1 MSDQHQRL
9 RRPDLPGDEIGAAMT
24 EGVVAGIDWASE
36 VHVAC
41 VIGRDG
47 AVADRFSFTHDTAAI
62 RSMVRRLQGAGVAG
76 VAIERGDGPVVEEL
90 LAAGLAVFVVPSRQ
104 IKGLRTRYGSAGN
117 KDDRFDAYVLA
128 DTLRTDGH
136 RWKAL
141 RPDTGP
147 TRALRALCRSRKDL
161 VETRV
166 LVTGQLRANLELA
179 FPGAIGLFT
188 RPSSGISLA
197 FLRRFPTARKAAW
210 LSPGR
215 LASWLSSVGYTG
227 GITASVL
234 HARLAAAA
242 PGLDGPEGEAR
253 GQITL
258 ALAAMIGA
266 LNEQVSVLDAEI
278 SRTFAAHPD
287 RHIFASLPRSG
298 TVRAATLL
306 AEIGDCRQRFPT
318 DDALAALAGACP
330 STRQSGKRSQ
340 AVFRWSC
347 SKKLRAA
354 VMDFANGSRAA
365 DPWAASVYAAATGRG
380 CRHPHAIRILARA
393 WLRVIWRCWQD
404 RTAFDPALHRGRHA
418 AAA

>member
-1 MSDQHQRL
+1 L
-9 RRPDLPGDEIGAAMT
+9 RIGEIGAGMD
-24 EGVVAGIDWASE
+24 EGAVAGIDWASE

-41 VIGRDG
+41 VMDG
-47 AVADRFSFTHDTAAI
+47 QGLVTGRFSFTHDAAAI
-62 RSMVRRLQGAGVAG
+62 RGMIGRLRSAGVAG

-90 LAAGLAVFVVPSRQ
+90 LDAGLAVFVVPSRQ

-117 KDDRFDAYVLA
+117 KDDRFDACVLA
-128 DTLRTDGH
+128 DTLRTGGH
-136 RWKAL
+136 RWKPL
-141 RPDTGP
+141 RPDSEA

-166 LVTGQLRANLELA
+166 QVPGQLRANLDLA

-188 RPSSGISLA
+188 KPASGISLA
-197 FLRRFPTARKAAW
+197 FLRRFPTTDRAGWLSPARLAAW
-210 LSPGR
+210 LR
-215 LASWLSSVGYTG
+215 SVGYTG
-227 GITASVL
+227 GIPAAVL
-234 HARLAAAA
+234 HARLIAAA
-242 PGLDGPEGEAR
+242 PGLTGAEGEAR

-258 ALAAMIGA
+258 AFVVMTAT
-266 LNEQVSVLDAEI
+266 LNEQISAMDAEI
-278 SRTFAAHPD
+278 GRLFAAHPD
-287 RHIFASLPRSG
+287 QHIFASLPRSG
-298 TVRAATLL
+298 TIRAATLL
-306 AEIGDCRQRFPT
+306 AEIGDCRERFPA

-354 VMDFANGSRAA
+354 VMDFASGSRMS
-365 DPWAASVYAAATGRG
+365 DPWAAAIYAAAVARG

-404 RTAFDPALHRGRHA
+404 GTAFDPALHRGRQIA
-418 AAA
+418 AA

>member
-1 MSDQHQRL
+1 
-9 RRPDLPGDEIGAAMT
+9 MT

-36 VHVAC
+36 LHVAC
-41 VIGRDG
+41 VLGGDG
-47 AVADRFSFTHDTAAI
+47 AVAGRFDFTHDAAAI
-62 RSMVRRLQGAGVAG
+62 RTMIRRLHAAGVAR

-136 RWKAL
+136 RWKPL
-141 RPDTGP
+141 RPDTEA

-161 VETRV
+161 VQTRV
-166 LVTGQLRANLELA
+166 QVLAQLRANLDLA

-188 RPSSGISLA
+188 KPASAISLA
-197 FLRRFPTARKAAW
+197 FLRRFPTSARAAW

-215 LASWLSSVGYTG
+215 LAVWLRSAGYTG
-227 GITASVL
+227 GVSATVL
-234 HARLAAAA
+234 HARLTAAA
-242 PGLDGPEGEAR
+242 PGLAGAEGEAR

-258 ALAAMIGA
+258 AFAGMTAA
-266 LNEQVSVLDAEI
+266 LNEQIRVLDAEI
-278 SRTFAAHPD
+278 GRLFAAHPD
-287 RHIFASLPRSG
+287 QHIFASLPRSG
-298 TVRAATLL
+298 IIRAATLL

-354 VMDFANGSRAA
+354 VMDFANGSRMA
-365 DPWAASVYAAATGRG
+365 DPWAAAIYAAATGRG

-393 WLRVIWRCWQD
+393 WLRIIWRCWQD
-404 RTAFDPALHRGRHA
+404 HTAFDPALHRGRHPA
-418 AAA
+418 AA

>member
-1 MSDQHQRL
+1 M
-9 RRPDLPGDEIGAAMT
+9 A

-41 VIGRDG
+41 VLGGDG
-47 AVADRFSFTHDTAAI
+47 AVAGRFSFTHDAAAI
-62 RSMVRRLQGAGVAG
+62 RTMIRRLQAADVAR

-136 RWKAL
+136 RWKPL
-141 RPDTGP
+141 RPDTEP

-166 LVTGQLRANLELA
+166 QVIGQLRANLELA

-188 RPSSGISLA
+188 KPASSISLA
-197 FLRRFPTARKAAW
+197 FLQRFPTAAKAAW

-215 LASWLSSVGYTG
+215 LGNWLRSVGYTG
-227 GITASVL
+227 GISAAVL
-234 HARLAAAA
+234 HGRLAAAA
-242 PGLDGPEGEAR
+242 PGLAGPEGEAR

-258 ALAAMIGA
+258 AFVTLLGA
-266 LNEQVSVLDAEI
+266 LNEQITVLDAGI
-278 SRTFAAHPD
+278 ARAFAAHPD
-287 RHIFASLPRSG
+287 QHIFASLPRSG
-298 TVRAATLL
+298 TIRAATLL

-354 VMDFANGSRAA
+354 VMDFANGSRMS
-365 DPWAASVYAAATGRG
+365 DPWAAAIYAAATGRG

-393 WLRVIWRCWQD
+393 WLRIIWRCWQD
-404 RTAFDPALHRGRHA
+404 GTAFDPALHRGRHA

>member
-1 MSDQHQRL
+1 
-9 RRPDLPGDEIGAAMT
+9 
-24 EGVVAGIDWASE
+24 
-36 VHVAC
+36 
-41 VIGRDG
+41 
-47 AVADRFSFTHDTAAI
+47 
-62 RSMVRRLQGAGVAG
+62 
-76 VAIERGDGPVVEEL
+76 
-90 LAAGLAVFVVPSRQ
+90 VFVVPGRQ

-136 RWKAL
+136 RWKPL
-141 RPDTGP
+141 RPDTEQ

-166 LVTGQLRANLELA
+166 QIPGQLRANLELA

-188 RPSSGISLA
+188 KPASGISLA

-215 LASWLSSVGYTG
+215 LSAWLRSCGYTG
-227 GITASVL
+227 GISAAVL
-234 HARLAAAA
+234 HGRLTSAA
-242 PGLDGPEGEAR
+242 PGLDGAEGEAR

-258 ALAAMIGA
+258 ALAVMLAA
-266 LNEQVSVLDAEI
+266 LNEQVSVLDHEI
-278 SRTFAAHPD
+278 ATLFAAHPD

-298 TVRAATLL
+298 TVRAASLL
-306 AEIGDCRQRFPT
+306 AEIGDCRPRFPT

-354 VMDFANGSRAA
+354 VMDFANGSRMSDPRAA
-365 DPWAASVYAAATGRG
+365 AIYAAATGRG

-393 WLRVIWRCWQD
+393 WIRIIWRCWQD
-404 RTAFDPALHRGRHA
+404 GTAFDPALHRGRHA